1 MYQQKNDR
9 NIHDEIAYANRVE
22 NAIIDVKQD
31 KTSLSL
37 SEQYITDRLKIF
49 RLNFIQNTI
58 CWKSGKFHAFWKSRD
73 YWKDNC
79 GIYSRNDSS

>member
-1 MYQQKNDR
+1 MYQHKKR

-37 SEQYITDRLKIF
+37 SEQYITDRLKVF
-49 RLNFIQNTI
+49 RLNFIQNIT
-58 CWKSGKFHAFWKSRD
+58 CLKSFTVAFAVTFLWWHMSR
-73 YWKDNC
+73 
-79 GIYSRNDSS
+79 SSSLKIKILIV